1 MFEPLL
7 VHQVGILRDP
17 LVQSVGWQLHD
28 QHRRA
33 ALASSH
39 GRGPDFGAEDGETG
53 AANQLGTDEDG
64 GVSSDSAGQAPAMAQ
79 LGPYL
84 AMAGSKRLDL
94 GTSSSLDSKKPGRD
108 CPKIQKSFEET
119 TRGGFLEVLCGFVEV
134 SSSVSTQFST
144 FLFSRSAGSYWWND
158 FFPCNPCWLWE
169 PAMSWKVWRVVRRS
183 WVAPWW
189 ERWTEPSGCPASSQA
204 GQMVMGL
211 W

>member
-1 MFEPLL
+1 MTNIDVPRWRPAMEGA
-7 VHQVGILRDP
+7 QILAQKMEKRV
-17 LVQSVGWQLHD
+17 LRISLEQM
-28 QHRRA
+28 R
-33 ALASSH
+33 
-39 GRGPDFGAEDGETG
+39 T
-53 AANQLGTDEDG
+53 G

-144 FLFSRSAGSYWWND
+144 FFFRDQQEVIDETTSSHAILAD
-158 FFPCNPCWLWE
+158 FGN
-169 PAMSWKVWRVVRRS
+169 R
-183 WVAPWW
+183 
-189 ERWTEPSGCPASSQA
+189 Q
-204 GQMVMGL
+204 
-211 W
+211 